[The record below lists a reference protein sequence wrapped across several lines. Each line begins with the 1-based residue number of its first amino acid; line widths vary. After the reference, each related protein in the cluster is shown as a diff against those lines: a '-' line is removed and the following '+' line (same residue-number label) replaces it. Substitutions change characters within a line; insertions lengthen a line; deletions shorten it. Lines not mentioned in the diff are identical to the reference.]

1 MTPYLY
7 LSAATALTPS
17 ALSRLRPSLVIN
29 VTSSLPML
37 TSSGLRLAVEDSV
50 DQDIL
55 SHLDRVTAAIRS
67 ESSDLSNNT
76 DDTLMP
82 ETRPS
87 PGGGCWSTAWRG

>member
-17 ALSRLRPSLVIN
+17 ALSRLGPSLVIN

-37 TSSGLRLAVEDSV
+37 TSTGLRLAVEDSV

-67 ESSDLSNNT
+67 DSSSADHNT

-87 PGGGCWSTAWRG
+87 PGGGCWSTAWRV

>member
-1 MTPYLY
+1 MRFKCDKFQIAEITPYLY

-17 ALSRLRPSLVIN
+17 SLSRLEPSLVIN

-37 TSSGLRLAVEDSV
+37 TSTGLRLAVEDSV

-67 ESSDLSNNT
+67 GYFSDH
-76 DDTLMP
+76 P
-82 ETRPS
+82 
-87 PGGGCWSTAWRG
+87 